1 MSTCVH
7 LLGRPALYRD
17 GLRVASPRGRK
28 AWALLGYLVSSSRA
42 VSRRHLAELLFSE
55 ADDPLGALR
64 WTLAELRLSLCVAD
78 AFRGDPIDTCLPG
91 ICIDTAE
98 IKAGNMSVLLEAS
111 GMFLEGI
118 EMEGCATF
126 ESWLVVERFRRSA
139 EQEARLHN
147 AADAAFAER
156 DFERCVDFAARAV
169 TLNMYEEG
177 HHELLVRGLSALG
190 DRAGA
195 VRQVAVCEDL
205 FRRELGHPPSP
216 AVRAA
221 AERVV
226 SPVAPQ
232 HRPREIE
239 GLLERG
245 QAAVAAGA
253 TLVGLDALVQSVVVA
268 EMVAD
273 SSLHARSLLALG
285 TALVHA
291 VRGRDGEAA
300 TVLHQALHLAEEIG
314 DATIAMTA
322 CRELGFVE
330 VQAGRRRTATEW
342 LQRAEMLSFDDGDL
356 AATLAFQAMSLADS
370 GYHLQAIDVFDRS
383 VELAT
388 RAGEVR
394 QQAWSRGVQS
404 RSLTLIGD
412 LTRATAAAD
421 ESIELCH
428 AQRWMAF
435 LPWPQAFRAEIHL
448 LQGRADLA
456 LDEIQPAWSLACQ
469 LGDPCWEG
477 VTARVLSNISAHN
490 ADSVAASI
498 WLEEALRRCEAV
510 VDTYQWVRAY
520 IIDAQ
525 VELALSIEALDV
537 AREKCDD
544 LLALAGRTEMHEF
557 SVLAH
562 IHRAS
567 LGDRNAPA
575 AARLLLDDLESPAL
589 AQRVHDLE
597 NM

>member
-1 MSTCVH
+1 MPTSVH
-7 LLGRPALYRD
+7 LIGRPALYRD

-28 AWALLGYLVSSSRA
+28 AWALLGYLISSSRA

-64 WTLAELRLSLCVAD
+64 WTLAELRRSLGVAD
-78 AFRGDPIDTCLPG
+78 AFRGDPIDPRLPG
-91 ICIDTAE
+91 IRIDTAE
-98 IKAGNMSVLLEAS
+98 IEAGNVSVLLEAS

-118 EMEGCATF
+118 EVEGCAAF

-156 DFERCVDFAARAV
+156 DFQRCVDLAARAV

-195 VRQVAVCEDL
+195 ARQVAVCDEV
-205 FRRELGHPPSP
+205 FRRELGHPPSS

-221 AERVV
+221 AERVA
-226 SPVAPQ
+226 SPVAPR
-232 HRPREIE
+232 HRPREVE

-245 QAAVAAGA
+245 QAALSAGA
-253 TLVGLDALVQSVVVA
+253 TLVGLDALVQSVAVA
-268 EMVAD
+268 ESVAD

-285 TALVHA
+285 DALVHA

-342 LQRAEMLSFDDGDL
+342 LQRAEMLCVDDGDR
-356 AATLAFQAMSLADS
+356 AATLSFQAMNLADS
-370 GYHLQAIDVFDRS
+370 GHHLQAIDVFDRS
-383 VELAT
+383 VELAA
-388 RAGEVR
+388 RAGDVR

-404 RSLTLIGD
+404 RSLTLVGD
-412 LTRATAAAD
+412 LSRAMAAAD
-421 ESIELCH
+421 ESIELCRT
-428 AQRWMAF
+428 QRWMAF
-435 LPWPQAFRAEIHL
+435 LPWPQAFRAELHL
-448 LQGRADLA
+448 EQGRADLA

-477 VTARVLSNISAHN
+477 VTARVLSALSAHE
-490 ADSVAASI
+490 ADSVTATT
-498 WLEEALRRCEAV
+498 WLEEALRRCEAA

-520 IIDAQ
+520 IIDSQ
-525 VELALSIEALDV
+525 VELALSIGALDV
-537 AREKCDD
+537 ARRKCDD
-544 LLALAGRTEMHEF
+544 LAVLAGRTEMHEF
-557 SVLAH
+557 TVLTH

-567 LGDRNAPA
+567 LGDRDAPA
-575 AARLLLDDLESPAL
+575 AARLLIDELESPAL
-589 AQRVHDLE
+589 AQRVHDLKD
-597 NM
+597 M